1 MMKNFRRVSYSTKI
15 EEVFPIWYV
24 LRCEEGKEKKAA
36 KLLKRQC
43 QSLGEAEIFLITFER
58 MKRYEG
64 DWHCQEEP
72 LFCGCVFAEADS
84 QERIENAAGLAA
96 VFRSFG
102 IGGYSLRLM
111 EEERAFLKEI
121 SGESHRIIMSKGYI
135 REGTTFVTEG
145 PLCGK
150 EYKIR
155 KIDRHKRLARI
166 DSPLKC
172 YQSRGLWM
180 GLEIL
185 EKS

>member
-1 MMKNFRRVSYSTKI
+1 M
-15 EEVFPIWYV
+15 
-24 LRCEEGKEKKAA
+24 RCEEGNEKMAA
-36 KLLKRQC
+36 GLLRRQY
-43 QSLGEAEIFLITFER
+43 QSSAEAEIFLITNEK

-64 DWHCQEEP
+64 CWHCQEET

-84 QERIENAAGLAA
+84 RDQLEKAAGLAA
-96 VFRSFG
+96 VFLTFG
-102 IGGYSLRLM
+102 DGGYSMQLM
-111 EEERAFLKEI
+111 ETERDFLRDI
-121 SGESHRIIMSKGYI
+121 SGEKHRIVMSKGYI
-135 REGTTFVTEG
+135 REGATFVTEG

-150 EYKIR
+150 ESKIR

-180 GLEIL
+180 GLEIM